1 MATIFRFGGWS
12 SRFPREGEEKL
23 FEQRIQINLETIPI
37 LFRVRE
43 KDERVFQNFARFK
56 SDEQEVA
63 ERNERRGDVNFS
75 KRRERK

>member
-1 MATIFRFGGWS
+1 MATIFGGWS

-43 KDERVFQNFARFK
+43 KDELCLSEFREIQ
-56 SDEQEVA
+56 
-63 ERNERRGDVNFS
+63 
-75 KRRERK
+75 KRRTRGGGEE